1 VKEEWE
7 DDCVRLVRKLGEYA
21 LEAEREPLPLD
32 ENAADE
38 GFNNVLLLVGAPE
51 LIDGV
56 EFVVWRVVMVGE
68 VDEESW

>member
-1 VKEEWE
+1 VKKDRE
-7 DDCVRLVRKLGEYA
+7 DGCVGEYV

-32 ENAADE
+32 EIAADE
-38 GFNNVLLLVGAPE
+38 VFNNVLLLVGAPE